1 VYEGSQ
7 LNPISP
13 TPGLIPTATR
23 ISPAPAAPINY
34 AALLGSYRALVVG
47 GRIDWTTS
55 WIQRLTTYLKSGGTV
70 VINAA
75 QVKDFPT
82 ELLGIRLTGVT
93 AEGDNARCL
102 STGEATQ
109 NLSGQMFRYEKLEL
123 KGATPLIVS
132 DSGDPLVTINKVGNG
147 SLVFAALPDLLGE
160 DERITPFAAHLL
172 AHIFASA
179 APVKVNGDVE
189 YLINRNSEGWLV
201 TLINNNGV
209 YKPQQGMAQV
219 DRSAVV
225 TATITLPSQ
234 EIKTAMDWVTE
245 QRLEVKN
252 QAGGSVIQ
260 ISIPP
265 GGVSIIQLKTES
277 AQTKRSPGND

>member
-1 VYEGSQ
+1 M
-7 LNPISP
+7 
-13 TPGLIPTATR
+13 
-23 ISPAPAAPINY
+23 
-34 AALLGSYRALVVG
+34 
-47 GRIDWTTS
+47 
-55 WIQRLTTYLKSGGTV
+55 
-70 VINAA
+70 
-75 QVKDFPT
+75 
-82 ELLGIRLTGVT
+82 T
-93 AEGDNARCL
+93 AEADNARCL

-109 NLSGQMFRYEKLEL
+109 NLSGQTFRYEKLEL

-132 DSGDPLVTINKVGNG
+132 DSGDPLVTINKVGSG
-147 SLVFAALPDLLGE
+147 SLVFASLPDLLGE

-172 AHIFASA
+172 AHIFANA

-209 YKPQQGMAQV
+209 YKAQQGMAQV

-245 QRLEVKN
+245 QSLEVKN
-252 QAGGSVIQ
+252 QAGGSVIH

-265 GGVSIIQLKTES
+265 GGVSIIQLKTEPT
-277 AQTKRSPGND
+277 QTKRSPGND